1 MYANGTVNLTSA
13 KNIPVGESM
22 LELDSNGKSFVDSF
36 LEVRDERLKYWI
48 IRGDFGQ
55 DANGFEG
62 KDGVDGAVVV
72 VWCFRGV
79 GVVIGFMHKT

>member
-48 IRGDFGQ
+48 IRGDFG
-55 DANGFEG
+55 
-62 KDGVDGAVVV
+62 
-72 VWCFRGV
+72 
-79 GVVIGFMHKT
+79 